1 LAKLYLNQVKLLIAS
16 HISEIILLLTHDMSG
31 EVVSFADAIGNV
43 ELLDEIPLPDCQ
55 PVVEA
60 LPQTLRYRANFDAN
74 FEDRSA
80 FITGISKYIEEA
92 TRHAELNEILLEGE
106 RHAINLYTWRCCS
119 RAVPM
124 AKSNEQPNRAEI
136 YDKIVEVLQPEVK
149 KLLQLMYFQDRAT
162 KRFCEEVKR
171 LSHSEKRKD
180 FVSEAYLLSLG
191 KLINMF
197 AVLDEL
203 KNMKASIKNDY
214 STYRRAAQ
222 FLQVMSD
229 SQTLQESQNLS
240 MFLATQNKIKDSLRS
255 QLQAIEGYDE
265 LLADVI
271 NICMHFYENHLY
283 VTPAE
288 KHMLIKIMGFGICL
302 IDDNQGN
309 LIKLDQK
316 KRLINLS
323 KLDRTFKQLEVVPLF
338 GDMQVM
344 PFAFIKRCASYEA
357 SRWPLASVEST
368 HCPINIVELLRT
380 FREEH
385 DEFVTRLARIH
396 NKIAVYDKNVVRS
409 VDENRHLTELALQG
423 LQLLSSWTS
432 TVLELYSWKLLHPTD
447 PHQSADCP
455 PTAEEYER
463 ATRYNYSSEEKFA
476 IIEIISMVKGLQSL
490 MGKMEAEFQ
499 LAIRKS
505 VYYDTQEFVQITL
518 REPLRKATKNK
529 KELIRTI
536 LQSVRDTVIDSSNA
550 PELYE
555 DIYGTRSRRDT
566 GSNSVEFHIEPRAV
580 PPSSTQLYMMRTM
593 LESLVSDRSS
603 GRKTIRKDID
613 GQHLSIISEFLRNS
627 HYWNALLNFNEILS
641 MCCDMSQLWFREFY
655 LEMTMGQRI
664 QFPIEMSMPW
674 ILTDHI
680 LQTKNPSYIECIL
693 YQLDLYN
700 DSAECAMTRFEKQ
713 FLYDEVE
720 AEVNLCFDQFVYRLS
735 VQIFSHYK
743 QLAASMLLDKRFK
756 SDCSM
761 HGVNVPFVFS
771 TRYETLMKQ
780 RHFQLLGRSIDLNRL
795 LTQRINAFF
804 LKSLDLAINRFEATA
819 LTGIVELDGLIHVN
833 RLCHKLL
840 KNHLQGLTDF
850 DDLYQE
856 ANHSISAPYGRITLH
871 VFWELNYDFLTN
883 YCYNGS
889 TNRFVRSR
897 ASSNSASAAQ
907 RDKPPQASA
916 YFFWGSKAFN
926 TAFSNIYT
934 MYCGFVG
941 VPHFHAMAKLLKYN
955 GIAVILE
962 ELLKVS
968 ENLLQNSLLQPLK
981 SVAKLIPKVCRLPLY
996 DYGSPGVL
1004 AFYYAQLKNL
1014 IHNND
1019 LKMEIFQA
1027 CREMGNLMLFCL
1039 WLEKS
1044 LSQEEVSDLL
1054 HAAPFQNIIPR
1065 PYCKVH
1071 ILLEI
1076 ENEKPEMK
1084 IKRLEQKYANLHV
1097 SNIMERYGSE
1107 KQASIAQ
1114 DCDLLTKE
1122 RLCCGLS
1129 IFEVILM
1136 RIKSF
1141 LTDPIW
1147 SGSMLPANSVMT
1159 IDECSE
1165 FHRLW
1170 SALQFLYCMPPREN
1184 EITVEE
1190 LFGEGLNWCGCALIV
1205 LLDQRRRFEIV
1216 DFCYHIL
1223 RVQRV
1228 DGCDDIVP
1236 GVGQLTRMVERIRV
1250 FQILNGCIFGV
1261 ICKYLRFGD
1270 FNDTVPAER
1279 IKYFQPPLKQAVIS
1293 SLQ

>member
-1 LAKLYLNQVKLLIAS
+1 
-16 HISEIILLLTHDMSG
+16 MSG

-136 YDKIVEVLQPEVK
+136 YDKIVEVLQPE
-149 KLLQLMYFQDRAT
+149 DRAT

-288 KHMLIKIMGFGICL
+288 KHMLI
-302 IDDNQGN
+302 
-309 LIKLDQK
+309 
-316 KRLINLS
+316 
-323 KLDRTFKQLEVVPLF
+323 KQLEVVPLF

-627 HYWNALLNFNEILS
+627 HYWNA